1 MIVSL
6 VANEGYAAHILGPN
20 SILTPNCGVH
30 RPKDL
35 ATTQSLP
42 TKNRI
47 SDATNEEQNFRLGDP
62 DQFHERC
69 FEPQGSTDGR

>member
-47 SDATNEEQNFRLGDP
+47 SDATNEEQNFRLGGP
-62 DQFHERC
+62 IHHERC
-69 FEPQGSTDGR
+69 FEPQGSEDAR